1 MENVKHTEVNESNF
15 QQEVLESPI
24 TVLVDFWAPW
34 CMPCLMVT
42 PIVKQLAEDNQG
54 KLKICKLNTDEN
66 QYIAAQYGIQGIP
79 TLIIFK
85 DGQEADRIVGVA
97 PKPIIQEKLDPIL

>member
-34 CMPCLMVT
+34 CMPCRMLE
-42 PIVKQLAEDNQG
+42 PIIEKLAEENQG
-54 KLKICKLNTDEN
+54 KLKVCRLNTDEN
-66 QYIAAQYGIQGIP
+66 QYIAAQYGIRGIP

-97 PKPIIQEKLDPIL
+97 PKPIIQKKLDSIL

>member
-34 CMPCLMVT
+34 CMPCLMIT
-42 PIVKQLAEDNQG
+42 PIVEQLAEDNQG